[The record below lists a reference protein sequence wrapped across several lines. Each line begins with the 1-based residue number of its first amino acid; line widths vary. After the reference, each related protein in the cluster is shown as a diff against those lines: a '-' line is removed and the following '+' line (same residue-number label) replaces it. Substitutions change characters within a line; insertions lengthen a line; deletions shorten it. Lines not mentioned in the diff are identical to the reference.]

1 VLAAFKRV
9 EYVFS
14 STLTGRVA
22 AIQGRVASAG
32 PWLSLSADEG
42 AEVIVAAAR
51 SSRRLAAT
59 RDDGHCVLRP
69 PVRFRRWPA
78 GRLLVGVE
86 VVEAGC
92 GNGPGIAVSE
102 GVDHLMVG
110 VFASGCVRRAR
121 RPGR

>member
-9 EYVFS
+9 EHVFS

-42 AEVIVAAAR
+42 AEVIVATAR
-51 SSRRLAAT
+51 SSRRLAAA

-78 GRLLVGVE
+78 ERLLVGVE
-86 VVEAGC
+86 VEAGC

-102 GVDHLMVG
+102 GVDHLVVG

>member
-1 VLAAFKRV
+1 MPRFKRV
-9 EYVFS
+9 EHVFS

-32 PWLSLSADEG
+32 PWLSSSADEG

-92 GNGPGIAVSE
+92 GNGPG
-102 GVDHLMVG
+102 VG
-110 VFASGCVRRAR
+110 GA
-121 RPGR
+121 

>member
-1 VLAAFKRV
+1 
-9 EYVFS
+9 
-14 STLTGRVA
+14 
-22 AIQGRVASAG
+22 
-32 PWLSLSADEG
+32 LSADEG

-86 VVEAGC
+86 VVEAEC
-92 GNGPGIAVSE
+92 GNGSGIAVSE
-102 GVDHLMVG
+102 GVDHLVVG